1 MSSQCEPE
9 IRCGRKRK
17 PALKDF
23 KELKVWTKAH
33 ATTIEVYRLTRL
45 FPREE
50 LYGLTAQ
57 IRRAASSIGANIAEG
72 CGRRTKA
79 DFARFLQV
87 ALGSASELEYHLV
100 LAADL
105 GLLSRPAHHR
115 LDQGVT
121 EVKRML
127 VGFIRRLTSDV

>member
-1 MSSQCEPE
+1 MVGF
-9 IRCGRKRK
+9 RNV
-17 PALKDF
+17 
-23 KELKVWTKAH
+23 KVWNKAH
-33 ATTIEVYRLTRL
+33 GITLALYRATRS

-50 LYGLTAQ
+50 LHGVTAQ

-79 DFARFLQV
+79 DFARFLQI

-115 LDQGVT
+115 FDQGVT